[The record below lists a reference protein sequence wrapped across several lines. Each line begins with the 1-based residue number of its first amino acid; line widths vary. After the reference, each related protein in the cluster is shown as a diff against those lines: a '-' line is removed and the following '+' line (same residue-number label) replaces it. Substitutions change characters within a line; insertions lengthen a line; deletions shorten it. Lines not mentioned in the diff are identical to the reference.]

1 MGGGLAWSPTH
12 SSHQGE
18 TRHVRA
24 FPRPPAVQPL
34 QHLFHSPFRR
44 CHLAT
49 LALTWV
55 LQVPTRLYILALYPK
70 PQEGRGH
77 LHLHSELLGVTEAPH
92 PSLRMAALLL
102 SPIPA
107 QIRRVGSVRR
117 AELGHEPL
125 TCSCYVI
132 AVSSWGSTVASW
144 RLGFLICEM
153 GAR

>member
-1 MGGGLAWSPTH
+1 MSGPFPGPLLCSPSSTCSTHRFVGG
-12 SSHQGE
+12 
-18 TRHVRA
+18 
-24 FPRPPAVQPL
+24 
-34 QHLFHSPFRR
+34 
-44 CHLAT
+44 HLAT